1 MTRYFVRSLGTHIR
15 GGRTLYFLTIFGVAL
30 GVASVICIQII
41 NRNALAAFRGG
52 IQAVSG
58 DADFS
63 VLGRTPTFPE
73 RLYREVL
80 AEKGVAAA
88 WPIYR
93 VDVALVDREAFFLE
107 VLGLDFVAPVRIP
120 WKGDRVDISEALA
133 RPGWVAVTPQLAEQM
148 GWGVGDAFEVSS
160 GSRRVRLVV
169 GALVDFQR
177 VSPVASRK
185 LAVMDIAQAQS
196 LLGRPGKIHQID
208 IRVVAGTDLSD
219 LISRLQARLGPSVQI
234 LTAQQ
239 RENLAAGL
247 LSAFR
252 LNLTALSLISLFVG
266 LFLVYSS
273 TQALLVRR
281 RSEFGL
287 LRSLGA
293 TRWQVFGLILGE
305 VIVLGVLGVA
315 LGLPLGYWAAKANVD
330 VVSSTLS
337 NVYLLEAIESLHMPL
352 WLYMLAALIGV
363 GGAMAGALF
372 PALDMSRK
380 DTKTLLAVFTLH
392 ERMGSMALP
401 LFVIGVSILLG
412 TGLWFWLFGWNW
424 KPAGFVLG
432 IAILMAIPLFTPFL
446 IQRITARI
454 RVRGFGLG
462 YSLKSLGVRLQ
473 TTSFAVSSLAI
484 AVSMLIGITLMI
496 GSFRRTVEVWVN
508 TSVKADIYVST
519 PSWRGRQSEA
529 TLEADLVSALAA
541 HQGVVAVDRLRKFFV
556 YSGERRISLAGV
568 DMGLPGGETRFP
580 LLEGE
585 PSQVLGQVRDEGAVL
600 IGETLARKV
609 GLGVGDRL
617 SVFGPGGEVKLPI
630 AGVYYDYSPGG
641 GMAAVDMRTM
651 NRHFGPGPIHSL
663 ALYLEAGQDPE
674 RLVDELKARYAGTPL
689 RIRSNR
695 HLRERVFKIFDQTF
709 AVTRLL
715 QAMSLLI
722 AVCGITLTLLILA
735 RERISELAVYR
746 AIGAFRR
753 QLFWI
758 FVGKG
763 LGMGLLGFGLGVVG
777 GVPLAAI
784 LIFVINRA
792 YFGWT
797 IQVYWPW
804 MPVLQQTAT
813 ILIAAILASL
823 YPALRA
829 SQAPATELSR
839 DDI

>member
-1 MTRYFVRSLGTHIR
+1 MTRYFVRSLGIHIR
-15 GGRTLYFLTIFGVAL
+15 SGRSLYFLTVFGVAL

-41 NRNALAAFRGG
+41 NRNALAAFTGG

-63 VLGRTPTFPE
+63 ILGRTPTFPE
-73 RLYREVL
+73 RLYPKVL
-80 AEKGVAAA
+80 ATEGVTAA
-88 WPIYR
+88 WPVYR
-93 VDVALVDREAFFLE
+93 VDVALADREKFFLE
-107 VLGLDFVAPVRIP
+107 VMGLDLFAPVRVP
-120 WKGDRVDISEALA
+120 WTGERGDISDALA
-133 RPGWVAVTPQLAEQM
+133 RPGWVAIAPQLAEEM
-148 GWGVGDAFEVSS
+148 SWTVGDFLEVSS

-177 VSPVASRK
+177 VSPLASRR

-196 LLGRPGKIHQID
+196 LLGRPGELHQID
-208 IRVVAGTDLSD
+208 VQVAAGTDAAD
-219 LISRLQARLGPSVQI
+219 LIARLQSRLGPTVQV
-234 LTAQQ
+234 LTPEQ
-239 RENLAAGL
+239 REHRAAGL

-266 LFLVYSS
+266 VFLVYSS

-287 LRSLGA
+287 LRSVGA
-293 TRWQVFGLILGE
+293 TRGQVFGLILGE
-305 VIVLGVLGVA
+305 VFILGVLGVA
-315 LGLPLGYWAAKANVD
+315 LGLPLGYWAAEANVD
-330 VVSSTLS
+330 VVSATLS
-337 NVYLLEAIESLHMPL
+337 NLYLLQEIESLQMPL
-352 WLYMLAALIGV
+352 WLYVLAAVIGI
-363 GGAMAGALF
+363 GGAIAGALA
-372 PALDMSRK
+372 PALDISRK
-380 DTKTLLAVFTLH
+380 DTKALLAVFTLH
-392 ERMGSMALP
+392 ERVKSIALP
-401 LFVIGVSILLG
+401 LFMAGVCVLILA
-412 TGLWFWLFGWNW
+412 GLWFWLIGWEW

-432 IAILMAIPLFTPFL
+432 IALLIALPLFTPFI
-446 IQRITARI
+446 IQRITGWI

-462 YSLKSLGVRLQ
+462 YSLKSLGDRLQ
-473 TTSFAVSSLAI
+473 TTAFAVSSLAI

-508 TSVKADIYVST
+508 TSVKADIYIST
-519 PSWRGRQSEA
+519 SSWRGRGNEA
-529 TLEADLVSALAA
+529 TLDPEITASLAA
-541 HQGVVAVDRLRKFFV
+541 HPGVVAVDQLRKFFG
-556 YSGERRISLAGV
+556 YAGERRIALVGV
-568 DMGLPGGETRFP
+568 DMALPGGEARFP

-585 PSQVLGQVRDEGAVL
+585 PSEVFRQVRDEGAIL
-600 IGETLARKV
+600 IGETLARKS
-609 GLGVGDRL
+609 GLGVGDRF
-617 SVFGPGGEVKLPI
+617 SVSGPDGDIAFPI

-641 GMAAVDMRTM
+641 GLVVMDLRTM
-651 NRHFGPGPIHSL
+651 DRHFGPGPIHSI
-663 ALYLEAGQDPE
+663 ALYLEPGRDPE
-674 RLVDELKARYAGTPL
+674 TVVDELKARYGGLPL

-695 HLRERVFKIFDQTF
+695 RLREQVMKIFDQTF

-753 QLFWI
+753 QLFWV

-763 LGMGLLGFGLGVVG
+763 LGMGLLGLGIGLVG
-777 GVPLAAI
+777 GLALAAI

-804 MPVLQQTAT
+804 VPVLQQTAT
-813 ILIAAILASL
+813 ILAAAIVASL
-823 YPALRA
+823 YPAIRA

-839 DDI
+839 EDI

>member
-1 MTRYFVRSLGTHIR
+1 MRRYFVRSLGAHLR
-15 GGRTLYFLTIFGVAL
+15 GGRSLYFLTIFGVAL

-58 DADFS
+58 DADLS

-73 RLYREVL
+73 RLYPEVL

-93 VDVALVDREAFFLE
+93 IDVAVTDREAFFLD
-107 VLGLDFVAPVRIP
+107 VVGFDFFAPVRMP
-120 WKGDRVDISEALA
+120 WKGQRGDISDALA
-133 RPGWVAVTPQLAEQM
+133 KHGWVAITPQLAEEM
-148 GWGVGDAFEVSS
+148 GWAVGDAFEVSS
-160 GSRRVRLVV
+160 GSRRARLVV

-196 LLGRPGKIHQID
+196 LLGRRGEIHQID
-208 IRVVAGTDLSD
+208 IQAAEGTDLPA
-219 LISRLQARLGPSVQI
+219 LISRLQARLGPSVQV
-234 LTAQQ
+234 LTPEQ

-273 TQALLVRR
+273 TQALLVHR

-293 TRWQVFGLILGE
+293 TRRQVFGLIMGE
-305 VIVLGVLGVA
+305 VILLGGLGVA
-315 LGLPLGYWAAKANVD
+315 LGLPLGYWAAEANVG
-330 VVSSTLS
+330 VVSATLS
-337 NVYLLEAIESLHMPL
+337 NVYLLEEIESLQMPL
-352 WLYMLAALIGV
+352 WLYVLAALIGV
-363 GGAMAGALF
+363 GGAVAGALF

-380 DTKTLLAVFTLH
+380 DTKSLLAVFTLH
-392 ERMGSMALP
+392 ERVGSMAFP
-401 LFVIGVSILLG
+401 LFVTGTSILLG
-412 TGLWFWLFGWNW
+412 TGLWFWLFGWDW
-424 KPAGFVLG
+424 RPAGFVLG
-432 IAILMAIPLFTPFL
+432 IALLIALPLFTPFL
-446 IQRITARI
+446 VQRITGWI

-508 TSVKADIYVST
+508 SSVKADIYVST

-529 TLEADLVSALAA
+529 TLDDDLVSALAA
-541 HQGVVAVDRLRKFFV
+541 HPGVTAVDRLRKFFV

-568 DMGLPGGETRFP
+568 DMGLSGGETRFP
-580 LLEGE
+580 LLGGE
-585 PSQVLGQVRDEGAVL
+585 TSEVFRKVRDDGAVL
-600 IGETLARKV
+600 IGETLARKA

-630 AGVYYDYSPGG
+630 AGVYSDYSPGG
-641 GMAAVDMRTM
+641 GLAALDIRTM

-663 ALYLEAGQDPE
+663 ALYLEAGQDTE
-674 RLVDELKARYAGTPL
+674 RVVDELKARYAGTPL

-695 HLRERVFKIFDQTF
+695 RLRERVFKIFDQTF

-735 RERISELAVYR
+735 REQISELAVCR
-746 AIGAFRR
+746 AVGAIRQ

-763 LGMGLLGFGLGVVG
+763 VGMGLLGLGLGLVG
-777 GVPLAAI
+777 GIALAGI
-784 LIFVINRA
+784 LIFVITRA

-804 MPVLQQTAT
+804 LPVLQQIFT
-813 ILIAAILASL
+813 ILAAAVLASL

-839 DDI
+839 DDM

>member
-1 MTRYFVRSLGTHIR
+1 MTRYFMRSLGTHIR
-15 GGRTLYFLTIFGVAL
+15 GGRTLYLLTVFGVAL

-41 NRNALAAFRGG
+41 NRNALAAFTGAM
-52 IQAVSG
+52 QAVSG

-63 VLGRTPTFPE
+63 ILGRTPTYPE
-73 RLYREVL
+73 RLYPEVL
-80 AEKGVAAA
+80 ATKGVDAA

-93 VDVALVDREAFFLE
+93 VDVALADHERSFLE
-107 VLGLDFVAPVRIP
+107 VMGLDLFSPVRVP
-120 WKGDRVDISEALA
+120 WTGERGDISQALA
-133 RPGWVAVTPQLAEQM
+133 RPGWVAITPQFADEM
-148 GWGVGDAFEVSS
+148 GWTVGDSFDVSS
-160 GSRRVRLVV
+160 GTRGVRLVV

-177 VSPVASRK
+177 VSPLASRS

-196 LLGRPGKIHQID
+196 LLGRPGELHQID
-208 IRVVAGTDLSD
+208 VQIAAGTDAAD
-219 LISRLQARLGPSVQI
+219 LIARLQSRLGPAVQV
-234 LTAQQ
+234 LTPEQ

-273 TQALLVRR
+273 TQALLLRR

-305 VIVLGVLGVA
+305 VTLLGGLGVA
-315 LGLPLGYWAAKANVD
+315 LGLPLGYWAAKVNVD

-337 NVYLLEAIESLHMPL
+337 NVYLLEAIESLDMPL
-352 WLYMLAALIGV
+352 WLYGLAALTGV
-363 GGAMAGALF
+363 GAAMAGALF

-392 ERMGSMALP
+392 ERIGSMAVP
-401 LFVIGVSILLG
+401 LSRIGASVLVG

-424 KPAGFVLG
+424 RPAGFVLG
-432 IAILMAIPLFTPFL
+432 IALLIALPLFVPFV
-446 IQRITARI
+446 IQHITAWV

-473 TTSFAVSSLAI
+473 TTAFAVSSLAI

-508 TSVKADIYVST
+508 TSVTADIYVST

-541 HQGVVAVDRLRKFFV
+541 HPGVMAVDRLRKIFV

-580 LLEGE
+580 LLDGE
-585 PSQVLGQVRDEGAVL
+585 PSQVFRQVRDEGAVL
-600 IGETLARKV
+600 IGETLARKA

-617 SVFGPGGEVKLPI
+617 SVFGPRGEVKLPI

-641 GMAAVDMRTM
+641 GMAAMDMRTM

-663 ALYLEAGQDPE
+663 ALYLEGGQDPE
-674 RLVDELKARYAGTPL
+674 GLVDELKARYAGTPL

-695 HLRERVFKIFDQTF
+695 HLRERVFEVFDQTF

-753 QLFWI
+753 QLFWV

-763 LGMGLLGFGLGVVG
+763 LGMGLLGLGLGLVG
-777 GVPLAAI
+777 GVALAAI

-804 MPVLQQTAT
+804 MPLLQQTAT

-839 DDI
+839 DDM